1 MTAGWR
7 FPTFLFVPRGAM
19 NTLKLSSLAR
29 RTGKLAA
36 SAGIAA
42 ALCAF
47 VAPPAF
53 ALKYAAVEHHLKV
66 DPRIPEWKPGEV
78 ASVPEEAVNLVGA
91 DVMDEIC
98 LGWAKIY
105 RKAYPRLS
113 VTLDLRSSGSGAP
126 GLISGM
132 GDLAPVGREMLPAE
146 EKAFVDKFG
155 YEPFR
160 VRVAT
165 GSVGSLGKTATS
177 VIFVDKDNPIKGL
190 SLPELDAIYSTTRKR
205 GHADIEK
212 WGDLGL
218 TGEWKDRPVHKYGL
232 KSPNGIEWFF
242 KINVLEMGDYK
253 HDIEFVHGRGFTHAF
268 NVAAEDMAQ
277 HPGGITYALLANVT
291 PNVKV
296 VPLSE
301 RDGGPYLAPTLANVY
316 SHKYPLSR
324 YVYIY
329 VNRKPGTALQPKLKE
344 FLKMVLSRQGQD
356 VVAKEGVYIPLTPEV
371 VKQELA
377 KLE

>member
-1 MTAGWR
+1 LRPVRA
-7 FPTFLFVPRGAM
+7 LAVACAVALS
-19 NTLKLSSLAR
+19 TL
-29 RTGKLAA
+29 
-36 SAGIAA
+36 
-42 ALCAF
+42 
-47 VAPPAF
+47 VATPAF

-66 DPRIPEWKPGEV
+66 DPSIAAWKPGEV
-78 ASVPEEAVNLVGA
+78 KSVPEEEINLVGA

-105 RKAYPRLS
+105 REAYPRLS
-113 VTLDLRSSGSGAP
+113 VTLDLRASGAGAP
-126 GLISGM
+126 GLISGK

-160 VRVAT
+160 IRVAT

-177 VIFVDKDNPIKGL
+177 IVLVDKDNPIKGL
-190 SLPELDAIYSTTRKR
+190 SLAQLDAIYSTTRKR
-205 GHADIEK
+205 GDADIK
-212 WGDLGL
+212 TWGDLGL
-218 TGEWKDRPVHKYGL
+218 SGDWATRPIHKYGL

-242 KINVLEMGDYK
+242 KIEVMQMGDYK
-253 HDIEFVHGRGFTHAF
+253 NDIEFVKGRGFTHAF

-296 VPLSE
+296 VPLSAK
-301 RDGGPYLAPTLANVY
+301 DGGPYLAPTLENVY
-316 SHKYPLSR
+316 AHKYPLSR
-324 YVYIY
+324 YVYLY
-329 VNRKPGTALQPKLKE
+329 VNRKPGTALEPKVKE

-356 VVAKEGVYIPLTPEV
+356 VVAKEGVYIPLLPEV
-371 VKQELA
+371 VKEELA
-377 KLE
+377 KLD